1 MYTSFAMIFPVLKF
15 LEEHGVACT
24 VVFPKMNALPKWW
37 PKLEINSVG
46 SVCLG
51 LKGEKGLFSLRT
63 KKGFVVVLVGLR
75 WPLFAFRLSFV
86 KLKI

>member
-1 MYTSFAMIFPVLKF
+1 
-15 LEEHGVACT
+15 
-24 VVFPKMNALPKWW
+24 MNSLRIW
-37 PKLEINSVG
+37 PKLDINSVG

-51 LKGEKGLFSLRT
+51 LKGEKGVVRTPT
-63 KKGFVVVLVGLR
+63 KKGFVVDLVGLR